1 MDVPTWAQDLK
12 QVGLYYEG
20 YVEDIVDLVRQK
32 HLVFADQCI
41 FSVLSNNYMESYCA
55 HVNQNV

>member
-20 YVEDIVDLVRQK
+20 YVEDIADLVT
-32 HLVFADQCI
+32 
-41 FSVLSNNYMESYCA
+41 Y
-55 HVNQNV
+55 